1 MKQEEFDINFKRIEK
16 LEDRIKQLQI
26 ELDEVRKFLS
36 PYIQF
41 HRPQIVIATLKEKY
55 WHSNTPI
62 QVDGKLLVRHSVYLG
77 NKDNFEGKSDK
88 KLIKLAEIKMG
99 ELLRK
104 KYPQMFE

>member
-1 MKQEEFDINFKRIEK
+1 MKQEEFDIYYKRIVK
-16 LEDRIKQLQI
+16 LEDKIKQLQI

>member
-16 LEDRIKQLQI
+16 LEDKIKQLQI
-26 ELDEVRKFLS
+26 ELDEVKGFVS

-41 HRPQIVIATLKEKY
+41 HRPQIILSTLKEKY

-62 QVDGKLLVRHSVYLG
+62 ITDGKLVRHSVYLG
-77 NKDNFEGKSDK
+77 NKENFDGKSDK
-88 KLIKLAEIKMG
+88 KLIKLAENKMSD
-99 ELLRK
+99 LLKR

>member
-1 MKQEEFDINFKRIEK
+1 MKKEEFDACYKRIEK
-16 LEDRIKQLQI
+16 IEYKIKRLKI
-26 ELDEVRKFLS
+26 ELDEVKEFIE

-41 HRPQIVIATLKEKY
+41 HRPQIILSTLKEKY

>member
-1 MKQEEFDINFKRIEK
+1 MKKEEFDIYYKRIVK
-16 LEDRIKQLQI
+16 LEDKIKQLQI
-26 ELDEVRKFLS
+26 ELDELKEFVS
-36 PYIQF
+36 PFIQF

-62 QVDGKLLVRHSVYLG
+62 QLSGQLVRHSVYLG

-88 KLIKLAEIKMG
+88 KLIKLAENKMG
-99 ELLRK
+99 ELLRR